1 MAAVP
6 PAPAAN
12 SWVNNPNF
20 GKFNPVTKIGQTI
33 FEKKTKGLKE
43 ENRLTATK
51 KDSQAIR
58 CFL

>member
-6 PAPAAN
+6 QAPEAD
-12 SWVNNPNF
+12 SWVDNLNVKKSNP
-20 GKFNPVTKIGQTI
+20 GKKSGKAI
-33 FEKKTKGLKE
+33 FEKKKKGLKE